1 MIDATKIKVGDK
13 VLLRNGQVRTVMEIK
28 IDDHLEYPVNI
39 TFVGKDGYR
48 TSYAPSGKFWVDRK
62 DPWDI
67 LEINPAKTSEKEP
80 IDATKIKVGDK
91 VRLRNGE
98 VKTVST
104 VTKISGPYPVRITF
118 NDDSNIRYTNTGNW
132 LYNSSGEE
140 PWDILE
146 IIPASEEKIDTKV
159 NLDNLKV
166 GDTIKLTDG
175 TVGVVSEINLIPEDD
190 KEFLKYAHRYEVFFL
205 IEDGTLD
212 GWNYRKDGTGDSL
225 DGEEIIEII
234 PAETSEK
241 TTDDI
246 VTILSF
252 SESEDNII
260 SSLAGL
266 QLTDRQIQGLNAM
279 LTAFTDEAKRAWGW
293 NLDVYIRNAPRTI
306 NRKQLED
313 ERENYA
319 WPPNPLIGN
328 VIGLMSLTADEDDE

>member
-1 MIDATKIKVGDK
+1 MIDATKIKVGD
-13 VLLRNGQVRTVMEIK
+13 T
-28 IDDHLEYPVNI
+28 
-39 TFVGKDGYR
+39 
-48 TSYAPSGKFWVDRK
+48 
-62 DPWDI
+62 
-67 LEINPAKTSEKEP
+67 
-80 IDATKIKVGDK
+80 

-104 VTKISGPYPVRITF
+104 VTKATGHYPVGITF
-118 NDDSNIRYTNTGNW
+118 DDDLIRHIAYTNTGNW
-132 LYNSSGEE
+132 RYGGFEDLE
-140 PWDILE
+140 DILE
-146 IIPASEEKIDTKV
+146 IIPASEKKIDTKV

-190 KEFLKYAHRYEVFFL
+190 KEFLKYAHRYKVSFL

-212 GWNYRKDGTGDSL
+212 CWSYRKDGTGDSL

-246 VTILSF
+246 VTILYF
-252 SESEDNII
+252 SDSKDNII

-319 WPPNPLIGN
+319 WPPNPLTGD

>member
-13 VLLRNGQVRTVMEIK
+13 IRLRNGEVEIVTEFRWHQAHK
-28 IDDHLEYPVNI
+28 TKYPVVVNG
-39 TFVGKDGYR
+39 TAY
-48 TSYAPSGKFWVDRK
+48 
-62 DPWDI
+62 
-67 LEINPAKTSEKEP
+67 TSEGFYSQLASDYDIVEIIP
-80 IDATKIKVGDK
+80 AETSIDTTKIKAGDK

-319 WPPNPLIGN
+319 WPPNPLIGD